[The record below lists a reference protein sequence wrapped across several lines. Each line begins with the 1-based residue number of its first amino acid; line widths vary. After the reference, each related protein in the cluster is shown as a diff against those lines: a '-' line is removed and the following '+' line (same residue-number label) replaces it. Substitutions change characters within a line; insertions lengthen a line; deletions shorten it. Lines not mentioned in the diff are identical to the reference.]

1 MELLREGRARP
12 EFGRFVTGWT
22 DHLPRTA
29 YLTAWDLAEAEDPV
43 QETLLRVAGNWM
55 RIRALEHSPQAPLP
69 SAVLLPGF
77 GESHAGCKATR

>member
-12 EFGRFVTGWT
+12 QFGRFVTGWT

-43 QETLLRVAGNWM
+43 QETLLRVGRELDADPRARAFAAGAAARCSTSSWL
-55 RIRALEHSPQAPLP
+55 R
-69 SAVLLPGF
+69 
-77 GESHAGCKATR
+77 